1 MIIENDENNEEISNC
16 ELEEIF
22 SRHKDKNKNE
32 STIKY
37 YVFNQKTIDNNIL
50 LLNQFVK
57 EGYINKQ
64 DYYDSEQIESTK
76 KDDYFSSVHK
86 DYMKNPEL
94 YCGYLDNLD
103 KYHLQKHKLNPK
115 TQISCIYCFEILS
128 NSIIRKVNNIYICNK
143 AKNIFKDFLRT
154 FTLEEISILLNISNN
169 IKEEIFP
176 EREKEKE
183 KMFIELKCENCSNVV
198 GYYDTVTNMKIIY
211 NCI

>member
-1 MIIENDENNEEISNC
+1 MIIENEQNNKEINNS

-22 SRHKDKNKNE
+22 SRHKNKNE
-32 STIKY
+32 PAIKHY
-37 YVFNQKTIDNNIL
+37 EFNQKTIDNNIL
-50 LLNQFVK
+50 LLNQFEK

-64 DYYDSEQIESTK
+64 DYYDNESIETNK

-86 DYMKNPEL
+86 DYMNNPEL

-103 KYHLQKHKLNPK
+103 KYHLQKKKLNPK
-115 TQISCIYCFEILS
+115 TQISCIYCFEIIS
-128 NSIIRKVNNIYICNK
+128 NSIIKKINNIYICDK
-143 AKNIFKDFLRT
+143 TKNIFKDYLCT
-154 FTLEEISILLNISNN
+154 FTIDQISTLLNISNN

-198 GYYDTVTNMKIIY
+198 GYYDMVTNIKIIY
-211 NCI
+211 KCI